1 MEAGKVNCLCIRV
14 NGVSYFPFHEINVL
28 NSFTDILERVHWRTT
43 NMMKALL
50 WEKAER
56 FVAVQAGEQE
66 GSENLT
72 NIYKYLKEGWKK
84 YGARLCSVEP
94 SARTRGSSHRLKHRI
109 LCMNMRKHFFTVQ
122 MTEHGNRLHRVVAE
136 PSSLEI
142 FENHPDVVLGSLLW
156 VALLEQGSDQT
167 DPESPASLSHPVV
180 LWR

>member
-1 MEAGKVNCLCIRV
+1 
-14 NGVSYFPFHEINVL
+14 
-28 NSFTDILERVHWRTT
+28 
-43 NMMKALL
+43 
-50 WEKAER
+50 
-56 FVAVQAGEQE
+56 
-66 GSENLT
+66 
-72 NIYKYLKEGWKK
+72 
-84 YGARLCSVEP
+84 
-94 SARTRGSSHRLKHRI
+94 
-109 LCMNMRKHFFTVQ
+109 MNMRKHFFTVQ